1 MEIENGIIDNP
12 TFIELAS
19 TKQDSFYIYIYY
31 IIEVISKLNFQF
43 TSMLF

>member
-19 TKQDSFYIYIYY
+19 TKKDSFYIYIYILY
-31 IIEVISKLNFQF
+31 Y
-43 TSMLF
+43 

>member
-31 IIEVISKLNFQF
+31 WSYLQIEFPIHVNAFLG
-43 TSMLF
+43 

>member
-12 TFIELAS
+12 NFIELAS
-19 TKQDSFYIYIYY
+19 TKQDSFYIY

>member
-31 IIEVISKLNFQF
+31 
-43 TSMLF
+43 